1 MAQTSK
7 SLPIT
12 LIATLFLL
20 TSGVFA
26 QNQQG
31 QAAPSPTPA
40 AQQSP
45 QQSAPAEAGG
55 PQGDIGPIAIPKKKD
70 EEPKREEKPRAPKK
84 VEGLGDFSMRVNVP
98 VVTVDV
104 GVLTKDGM
112 FVPGLKQENFRVLED
127 GVPQTVTAFNQT
139 QAPITAVMLV
149 EFANSQYFYQFQIDS
164 LIASYTF
171 ANSLK
176 KDDWIALISY
186 DLRSHILQDFT
197 QDKRA
202 IQAGISSLQP
212 GMSNSS
218 ETDLFDSLYDT
229 IDRLETVE
237 GRKYI
242 VLVSSGRDTF
252 SKKNLDQLLKKI
264 QASKDIAIYSVSTG
278 QALRNWAESHG
289 AMRYLCG
296 FTSFNCNIE
305 YLQADNQLQ
314 SFSRMTGG
322 KFYKPL
328 FQASFGEAFADIAQT
343 IRNQYT
349 LSYHPTN
356 RAQDGAFRKLKV
368 QLVAPNGDPLKMRDE
383 KGHDV
388 KYTIVSR
395 EGYKAKQEVE

>member
-1 MAQTSK
+1 M
-7 SLPIT
+7 
-12 LIATLFLL
+12 
-20 TSGVFA
+20 
-26 QNQQG
+26 
-31 QAAPSPTPA
+31 
-40 AQQSP
+40 
-45 QQSAPAEAGG
+45 
-55 PQGDIGPIAIPKKKD
+55 
-70 EEPKREEKPRAPKK
+70 
-84 VEGLGDFSMRVNVP
+84 
-98 VVTVDV
+98 
-104 GVLTKDGM
+104 
-112 FVPGLKQENFRVLED
+112 
-127 GVPQTVTAFNQT
+127 
-139 QAPITAVMLV
+139 
-149 EFANSQYFYQFQIDS
+149 
-164 LIASYTF
+164 
-171 ANSLK
+171 
-176 KDDWIALISY
+176 
-186 DLRSHILQDFT
+186 
-197 QDKRA
+197 
-202 IQAGISSLQP
+202 
-212 GMSNSS
+212 
-218 ETDLFDSLYDT
+218 
-229 IDRLETVE
+229 
-237 GRKYI
+237 
-242 VLVSSGRDTF
+242 
-252 SKKNLDQLLKKI
+252 LKKI